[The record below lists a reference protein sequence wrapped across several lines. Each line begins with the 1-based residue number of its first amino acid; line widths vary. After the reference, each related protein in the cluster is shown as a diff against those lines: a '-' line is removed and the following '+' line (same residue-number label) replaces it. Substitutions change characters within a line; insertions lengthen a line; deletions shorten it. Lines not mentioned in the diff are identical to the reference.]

1 MLSSKSCEWSI
12 VKSVVIQMRKM
23 LTEKFD
29 VTHVFMKVFPIL
41 SFFFTVPIRSC
52 REFFERCN
60 SKSDGLYTIYLQK
73 PNAAETANVFC
84 DMTHDDGG
92 WTLLVT
98 SASNQGWSKDNVK
111 TRYDVFFNYSMFFNH
126 LLCHSPCVSL
136 PSPCISVSSIPTIFL
151 FPLIYAFLSPTFFPF
166 AATQTHTHTCIFSTP
181 QSTTIYLCLTISL
194 CSNA

>member
-12 VKSVVIQMRKM
+12 VKSVVIQMGKM
-23 LTEKFD
+23 LREKFD
-29 VTHVFMKVFPIL
+29 ATYVVMKVFPIL

-92 WTLLVT
+92 
-98 SASNQGWSKDNVK
+98 
-111 TRYDVFFNYSMFFNH
+111 
-126 LLCHSPCVSL
+126 
-136 PSPCISVSSIPTIFL
+136 
-151 FPLIYAFLSPTFFPF
+151 
-166 AATQTHTHTCIFSTP
+166 
-181 QSTTIYLCLTISL
+181 
-194 CSNA
+194 

>member
-1 MLSSKSCEWSI
+1 M
-12 VKSVVIQMRKM
+12 KSVVIQMGKK

-29 VTHVFMKVFPIL
+29 ATDFAIKVFPIL
-41 SFFFTVPIRSC
+41 WFLFSVPIRSC

-111 TRYDVFFNYSMFFNH
+111 TRYDVFFYYSMFFNH
-126 LLCHSPCVSL
+126 LLCDSSCVPL
-136 PSPCISVSSIPTIFL
+136 PSLL
-151 FPLIYAFLSPTFFPF
+151 FHPFP
-166 AATQTHTHTCIFSTP
+166 
-181 QSTTIYLCLTISL
+181 
-194 CSNA
+194 